1 MIRISGFPGRPDDS
15 GQRGSSI
22 GAEHPNA
29 CALLTPTEIERW
41 TGRAVAERTASE
53 SSGEG
58 LLVSQCFYRSEAFDR
73 SVSLAVTRSEAENGW
88 AREQWSRMFS
98 GTRNGRAERAKE
110 AAAAAFGAPLPVHGV
125 GDEAFW
131 VGRGGTGALFAR
143 EEDAFLRVSVG
154 GPGGVEEKIEIAR
167 HLAASALRRLRG
179 WSTQEP

>member
-1 MIRISGFPGRPDDS
+1 MIRISPFPARPETS
-15 GQRGSSI
+15 
-22 GAEHPNA
+22 EHLDASAATELQNA
-29 CALLTPTEIERW
+29 CALLTPAEIESW

-58 LLVSQCFYRSEAFDR
+58 LLVSQCFYRSEAFDG
-73 SVSLAVTRSEAENGW
+73 SVSLAVTRSEEGSGQ

-98 GTRNGRAERAKE
+98 RSGNGLAERVKE
-110 AAAAAFGAPLPVHGV
+110 SSTAAFGTPVPVDGV

-154 GPGGVEEKIEIAR
+154 GPGGVQDKIEVAR
-167 HLAASALRRLRG
+167 HLASSALRRLRRWRTREG
-179 WSTQEP
+179 